1 MWSIPY
7 PACAQ
12 NMVSMKFLSYKLGYI
27 ELGGHARFAAP
38 ATSRFLHARELA
50 GVDRLVRGCGSL
62 VQIKCRGVSKNFT
75 QIFIY
80 ILKYYF

>member
-38 ATSRFLHARELA
+38 ATSRFCMRESWPVLIA
-50 GVDRLVRGCGSL
+50 WCVAVGRLC
-62 VQIKCRGVSKNFT
+62 K
-75 QIFIY
+75 
-80 ILKYYF
+80 